1 MSTSEA
7 EAGSSDLLTRVQNL
21 IVENKK
27 AVIIGTAAA
36 VVALG
41 GAAYYA
47 SSSRTV
53 HKEEVDSEKG
63 EERTDKKKS
72 VNGEK
77 RKDKKGK
84 KKKTVKDKDGPLLEE
99 RKPKA
104 GGLKTTGKLLGIPV
118 MMRES
123 GSDHT

>member
-7 EAGSSDLLTRVQNL
+7 EAGSSELLTRVQNF

-27 AVIIGTAAA
+27 AIIIGTAAA

-53 HKEEVDSEKG
+53 RDEEVDSEKG
-63 EERTDKKKS
+63 E
-72 VNGEK
+72 K
-77 RKDKKGK
+77 RKDKKKSKGK
-84 KKKTVKDKDGPLLEE
+84 KKKGVKDKDGPLLEE

-104 GGLKTTGKLLGIPV
+104 EDSKILGKLLGV
-118 MMRES
+118 S
-123 GSDHT
+123 VKLANDHNIFRDT